1 MIELL
6 FNDVFAS
13 TLCFIILGYL
23 SGSLLFA
30 KIFASLFGKHN
41 IYENSPD
48 KNPGTANAFTY
59 GGFLVG
65 VLTLIFDLA
74 KGFLPVFLYISYC
87 KYSKPFSFALSLVIA
102 APVIGHI
109 FPAFFRFR
117 GGKGIAAAFGALMGL
132 WPFMTPLALLAGC
145 YLVLTLVARIDTHLW
160 RSVAAFVAF
169 AILMYGICPA
179 TSLRRGG
186 LLISTVVVIR
196 HLCRYQG
203 DAFAIGIPILRRLK
217 RRG

>member
-117 GGKGIAAAFGALMGL
+117 GGKGIAVTFGCLLGL
-132 WPFMTPLALLAGC
+132 LPVWNPLVIFAITFVFFSVVLIITPHFYRTLAS
-145 YLVLTLVARIDTHLW
+145 YLVALVFMIFFVQSYEIILGFAFITVAVFIRMLSSKEDKKDMKVNLFWTH
-160 RSVAAFVAF
+160 
-169 AILMYGICPA
+169 
-179 TSLRRGG
+179 
-186 LLISTVVVIR
+186 
-196 HLCRYQG
+196 
-203 DAFAIGIPILRRLK
+203 
-217 RRG
+217 

>member
-30 KIFASLFGKHN
+30 KIFAALFGKHN

-59 GGFLVG
+59 GGFFVG
-65 VLTLIFDLA
+65 ALTLIFDLA

-87 KYSKPFSFALSLVIA
+87 KYSKPFSFALSLVMA

-117 GGKGIAAAFGALMGL
+117 GGKGIAVTFGCLLGL
-132 WPFMTPLALLAGC
+132 LPIWKPLAIFAVTFVFFSVVLIITPHFYRTLAS
-145 YLVLTLVARIDTHLW
+145 YLVALVFMIFFVQSYEVIFGFAFITVAVFIRMLSSKEDKKDMKVNLFWTH
-160 RSVAAFVAF
+160 
-169 AILMYGICPA
+169 
-179 TSLRRGG
+179 
-186 LLISTVVVIR
+186 
-196 HLCRYQG
+196 
-203 DAFAIGIPILRRLK
+203 
-217 RRG
+217 